1 MALSVTGSSTHYLGS
16 HVLGVMS
23 RGGTYLR
30 AQYLEN
36 EVEIRQMQSASTS
49 PFLSIPA
56 LFLVPLKG
64 PQPQ

>member
-1 MALSVTGSSTHYLGS
+1 MHYLGS
-16 HVLGVMS
+16 YVLGVMS

-30 AQYLEN
+30 AQYLES
-36 EVEIRQMQSASTS
+36 EAETCQMQSALTS